1 MDQSRPR
8 RKPGHEQ
15 RQQQALIIE
24 RPDLAHP
31 VRRVLAILFTL
42 LAWGL
47 WIGLWMPVLGSV
59 AAHFGHELPWVTYPG
74 QLSLQAL
81 RLLLS
86 VFPLAIGLVLLVL
99 AVNGLVSR
107 IHRRCYPP
115 AAHRFVGMDRLAAGM
130 ALDAGKLASWQSA
143 RILHVEHGPHGRV
156 IDARI
161 VR

>member
-8 RKPGHEQ
+8 HKPGHEQ

-31 VRRVLAILFTL
+31 LRRVLAILFTL

-47 WIGLWMPVLGSV
+47 WIGLWLPVLGLV
-59 AAHFGHELPWVTYPG
+59 AAHFGLELPWVNYPG
-74 QLSLQAL
+74 QLSLHTL
-81 RLLLS
+81 RLLVN
-86 VFPLAIGLVLLVL
+86 VFPLAIALVLLVL
-99 AVNGLVSR
+99 AVNGLISR
-107 IHRRCYPP
+107 IHRRFNPP
-115 AAHRFVGMDRLAAGM
+115 SALRFVGMDRLAEGM
-130 ALDAGKLASWQSA
+130 ALDPGQLATWQSA
-143 RILHVEHGPHGRV
+143 RILHVEHGPLGRV

>member
-8 RKPGHEQ
+8 HKPGLEQ

-31 VRRVLAILFTL
+31 LRRVLALMFTL

-47 WIGLWMPVLGSV
+47 WIGLWLPVLGSL
-59 AAHFGHELPWVTYPG
+59 AAQFGLELPWVTYPS

-81 RLLLS
+81 RLLVG
-86 VFPLAIGLVLLVL
+86 VFPLAVGLVLLVL
-99 AVNGLVSR
+99 AVNGLVSC
-107 IHRRCYPP
+107 IHRRFNPP
-115 AAHRFVGMDRLAAGM
+115 AAHRFVGMDRLATGM
-130 ALDAGKLASWQSA
+130 ALDTGKLATWQSA
-143 RILHVEHGPHGRV
+143 RILHVEHGPLGRV
-156 IDARI
+156 LDARI